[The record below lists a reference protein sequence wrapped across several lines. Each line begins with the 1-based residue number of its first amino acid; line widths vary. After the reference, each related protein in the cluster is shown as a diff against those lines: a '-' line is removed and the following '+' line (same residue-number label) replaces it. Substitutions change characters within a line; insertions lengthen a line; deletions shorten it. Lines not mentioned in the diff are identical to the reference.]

1 MAGSPQTKLYFLQIQ
16 VWCCHLLTK
25 SRCLRKWSMW
35 QFRGS
40 RMNHGEWSSSVARTS
55 PSQSNLAEL
64 RWFLDISFQIIFQW
78 CKCFTYCLLKTWN
91 EKSISEFD
99 IFKVSFQQ
107 IGINSTFPG
116 IGELTKICEMFSIW
130 KFIWRHTAQPKLLDW
145 RSGITFGVLTDRKS
159 LKWLI
164 IKSVDLSKL
173 LEHNCKWLLK
183 GLYKTYQKC
192 YFSYIFDLAPQVLM
206 NLMKS
211 RCRRQMNFALPEF
224 IAYALYF
231 NWLTH

>member
-1 MAGSPQTKLYFLQIQ
+1 
-16 VWCCHLLTK
+16 
-25 SRCLRKWSMW
+25 
-35 QFRGS
+35 
-40 RMNHGEWSSSVARTS
+40 MNHGEWSSSEARTS

-91 EKSISEFD
+91 EKSISESD
-99 IFKVSFQQ
+99 MFKVSFQQ

-130 KFIWRHTAQPKLLDW
+130 KFIFLIWKFIWRHTAQPKLLDW
-145 RSGITFGVLTDRKS
+145 RSGITCGVLTDRKS

-173 LEHNCKWLLK
+173 QEHNCKWLLK
-183 GLYKTYQKC
+183 GLYKNWHSTK
-192 YFSYIFDLAPQVLM
+192 QVKMSML
-206 NLMKS
+206 KS
-211 RCRRQMNFALPEF
+211 TRCHNAEGKWILVD
-224 IAYALYF
+224 
-231 NWLTH
+231 